1 MAFSE
6 EIFWAGITSVHKGQW
21 EAARSTGLGF
31 GQTLLNVVLPQALRL
46 TIPPLTN
53 RTIAITKGTALGTV
67 VRRHRDPGRGE
78 FGHVQFLQSLAADD
92 GGGGLPRAVPAR
104 RRGRALDRDQV
115 RVEAMIQ
122 TFLNPEIIA
131 AAWPIVL
138 AGLLNTIL
146 LSLIVVPLGLF
157 GGLLLA
163 LLASVRHPL
172 VRWPLMAWVDFFR
185 AFPPLV
191 LLVLLFAG
199 LPFAG
204 LELGG
209 FACVAI
215 AFFLNT
221 GAYYGE
227 IFRAGIDSVPAGQ
240 VEAAR
245 STGLSRLQAMGYI
258 VLPQAVRNVLP
269 DLLSNTLEVVKLTS
283 LGSVVAVPEL
293 LYQARQAQSLTYNP
307 TPIVV
312 AAIIYFLMLW
322 PLVRLLSRLENRALA
337 GRR

>member
-1 MAFSE
+1 MEEVIQAFFNAD
-6 EIFWAGITSVHKGQW
+6 IAR
-21 EAARSTGLGF
+21 AA
-31 GQTLLNVVLPQALRL
+31 
-46 TIPPLTN
+46 
-53 RTIAITKGTALGTV
+53 
-67 VRRHRDPGRGE
+67 
-78 FGHVQFLQSLAADD
+78 
-92 GGGGLPRAVPAR
+92 
-104 RRGRALDRDQV
+104 
-115 RVEAMIQ
+115 M
-122 TFLNPEIIA
+122 
-131 AAWPIVL
+131 PIVL
-138 AGLLNTIL
+138 AGLLNTVLMSL
-146 LSLIVVPLGLF
+146 LVVPLGLL
-157 GGLLLA
+157 GGLALA
-163 LLASVRHPL
+163 LGAHSRHPL
-172 VRWPLMAWVDFFR
+172 IRWPLMAWVDFFR

-227 IFRAGIDSVPAGQ
+227 ILRAGIESIPHGQ

-245 STGLSRLQAMGYI
+245 STGLSRLQTTAYV

-293 LYQARQAQSLTYNP
+293 LYQARQAQSVTYNA
-307 TPIVV
+307 TPIVM
-312 AAIIYFLMLW
+312 AAVIYFLILW

-337 GRR
+337 GRG